1 MPRFKEMERRR
12 RSVTLGMLFE
22 QQRRARSP
30 ESGSGARWSLF
41 VTLAGGM
48 HELVD
53 TVANRLPAGS
63 IRLSTP
69 VERLT
74 RHENGKLW
82 VIATGG
88 DKKFEADGVVLAT
101 PAFRVGDILKPIAP
115 GAANELKKI
124 VYAST
129 ATVSLATGKTPFPTP
144 WTASVLSSRP
154 SNNTKSWPALSA
166 V

>member
-1 MPRFKEMERRR
+1 DQLSLAVTMPRLKEMEHRQ
-12 RSVTLGMLFE
+12 RSVTLAMVFE

-53 TVANRLPAGS
+53 TVANRLTGAS

-82 VIATGG
+82 VISTATGASL
-88 DKKFEADGVVLAT
+88 EADGGGV
-101 PAFRVGDILKPIAP
+101 
-115 GAANELKKI
+115 ANHAI
-124 VYAST
+124 ST
-129 ATVSLATGKTPFPTP
+129 
-144 WTASVLSSRP
+144 
-154 SNNTKSWPALSA
+154 
-166 V
+166 